1 MKIDDN
7 VKLFLAIASFMM
19 ALAVAIGAFGAHGLK
34 AMVEP
39 SMLATYNTGVEY
51 HFYNTLGLFAISFI
65 IYLKPDC
72 KKLIVSAWLVLIGTL
87 IFSFSLYFLVV
98 LNMPFLGAITPIGGT
113 LLIIAWFLI
122 EKIEQI
128 RDARWFSNLTT
139 LIIIAYASVLGFK
152 TIGDVET
159 NYSLFLQF
167 ADAFVTIYFI
177 FEIAIKMVAEKK
189 FVNFFKSGWNR
200 PELKAIIDML
210 IKAIPAII
218 DIVILMFIIFYI
230 YAIVGNF
237 FFEKLPS
244 GLWSD
249 FLVSMLTLFRV
260 LTFEDWTDVMYE
272 AMEVYPWAWAYF
284 VSFVI
289 IAAFVFFNLFVAVI
303 IGEMQKLNEAD
314 MKQEIHEDSKKLLTL
329 Y

>member
-1 MKIDDN
+1 M
-7 VKLFLAIASFMM
+7 
-19 ALAVAIGAFGAHGLK
+19 
-34 AMVEP
+34 
-39 SMLATYNTGVEY
+39 
-51 HFYNTLGLFAISFI
+51 
-65 IYLKPDC
+65 
-72 KKLIVSAWLVLIGTL
+72 
-87 IFSFSLYFLVV
+87 
-98 LNMPFLGAITPIGGT
+98 
-113 LLIIAWFLI
+113 I

-189 FVNFFKSGWNR
+189 FVNFFKSGWNLFDFTIVVITLLPLESSGYAAVARLLRIFRVLRLFTAR

-314 MKQEIHEDSKKLLTL
+314 MKQEIHEDSKKLDILL
-329 Y
+329 SEVKHLRQELNQIKKSKD

>member
-1 MKIDDN
+1 M
-7 VKLFLAIASFMM
+7 
-19 ALAVAIGAFGAHGLK
+19 
-34 AMVEP
+34 
-39 SMLATYNTGVEY
+39 
-51 HFYNTLGLFAISFI
+51 
-65 IYLKPDC
+65 
-72 KKLIVSAWLVLIGTL
+72 
-87 IFSFSLYFLVV
+87 
-98 LNMPFLGAITPIGGT
+98 
-113 LLIIAWFLI
+113 I

-189 FVNFFKSGWNR
+189 FVNFFKSGWNLFDFTIVVITLLPLESSGYAAVARLLRIFRVLRLFTAR

-314 MKQEIHEDSKKLLTL
+314 MKQEIHEDSKKLDILL
-329 Y
+329 SEVKYLRQELNQIKKSKD